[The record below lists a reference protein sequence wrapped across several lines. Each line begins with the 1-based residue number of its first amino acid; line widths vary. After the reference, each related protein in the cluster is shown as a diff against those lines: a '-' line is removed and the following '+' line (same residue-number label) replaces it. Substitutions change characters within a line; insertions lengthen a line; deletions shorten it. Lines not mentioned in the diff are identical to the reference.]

1 MLKFRLP
8 RIAAGARRRSAA
20 ILADRTGATAA
31 EFGLIAPF
39 LMLIITGIMEF
50 GLFIWNKHSL
60 EFALEETGRS
70 LMTMVSV
77 SDDAVVADFKSRL
90 LGVDPASVTATV
102 VQETVGLTKFVTLS
116 ASYTYSF
123 VVVGYLGVEP
133 LLIEAKTRVPM
144 NPPE

>member
-8 RIAAGARRRSAA
+8 RIAAGARGHSAA
-20 ILADRTGATAA
+20 ILADRTGATAT

-50 GLFIWNKHSL
+50 GLYMWNKHSL

-77 SDDAVVADFKSRL
+77 SDDTVVTDFKSRL
-90 LGVDPASVTATV
+90 LGVNPASVTATV
-102 VQETVGLTKFVTLS
+102 TQETVGLTKFVTLS
-116 ASYTYSF
+116 VSYSYSF
-123 VVVGYLGVEP
+123 VVVGYLGIEP